1 MPNLYLPVTATLLSL
16 ILLIIYYSKKRIDLL
31 ENKLYSIMM
40 ISILLDSILVS
51 SLFLNVYTNYNELL
65 VIILNKIDYFFL
77 IIWASSLLV
86 YIFTITYNKTNNF
99 MKKFKIITSIVAV
112 IDVLMFVVVSKA
124 DIEIV
129 LIDALKQTAQG
140 PAVNISIIFCLF
152 YVIIALLIV
161 LFNIKKITKKHLPVF
176 IIIVTAIIIAL
187 LFSKNPFLICISM
200 GLTINNLIMYFTI
213 ENPDVKMVN
222 ELELAKNQAEKANR
236 AKSDFLSSMSHEIR
250 TPLNAI
256 VGLSEV
262 NNTTDDINEIHEN
275 TTDILKASQTL
286 LEIVNGILDISKIE
300 ADKMDII
307 EEVYNPIEEFE
318 SLAKMAEIRIGD
330 KNIKLNTNFAIDIP
344 EKLYGDKGKVKQIIT
359 NLLTNAV
366 KYTEEGNIDFS
377 VSVINESD
385 VSKLTIIVS
394 DTGRGIKESQMDT
407 LFNKFER
414 SEEDRNTTIEGTG
427 LGLAITKSLVEMLGG
442 KIVVDST
449 YGKGSKFTV
458 FISQKLSDKEL
469 EKVEKLEDLSFDN
482 KKILIVDD
490 NTLNLKVAAKLFK
503 EYNFIIDTANSGF
516 ECLEKVESNKYDLI
530 FMDIMMPKMSGTE
543 TLKKL
548 KEKPNFNT
556 KVVALTADV
565 LQNGKENKYIEVGF
579 DDYLSK
585 PIRKDELNKLL
596 NRCINGAKEET
607 VVEEK
612 TTEEDPDI
620 HKVRQITDEEIAEL
634 DRRFPT
640 PPIGGWDDDNKE

>member
-1 MPNLYLPVTATLLSL
+1 MNLILPIYSIFLLSL
-16 ILLIIYYSKKRIDLL
+16 LIIVYFSKKRVKTD
-31 ENKLYSIMM
+31 ETKLYSILLFISLFNVIFNIVGIYLGYNNGDMKFLHILNHFDLPLYFWWASILCIYLLYVLLVKSKIQTYFKIKKVILYFNLFLTL
-40 ISILLDSILVS
+40 ISI
-51 SLFLNVYTNYNELL
+51 FLPFD
-65 VIILNKIDYFFL
+65 VIITEKAGYAIGICVNYIYSICAVYLLSCL
-77 IIWASSLLV
+77 IIAIML
-86 YIFTITYNKTNNF
+86 IKRNNF
-99 MKKFKIITSIVAV
+99 KKTIPIFS
-112 IDVLMFVVVSKA
+112 F
-124 DIEIV
+124 IV
-129 LIDALKQTAQG
+129 LGILAALIQK
-140 PAVNISIIFCLF
+140 NIPSL
-152 YVIIALLIV
+152 
-161 LFNIKKITKKHLPVF
+161 
-176 IIIVTAIIIAL
+176 IIV
-187 LFSKNPFLICISM
+187 PSM
-200 GLTINNLIMYFTI
+200 IVFVELIMYFTI
-213 ENPDVKMVN
+213 ENPDLKMVN
-222 ELELAKNQAEKANR
+222 ELELAKNQADKANR

-318 SLAKMAEIRIGD
+318 SLTKMAEIRIGD

-344 EKLYGDKGKVKQIIT
+344 EKLCGDKGKVKQIIT

-377 VSVINESD
+377 VSTINESD

-394 DTGRGIKESQMDT
+394 DTGRGIKQSQMDT

-414 SEEDRNTTIEGTG
+414 SEEDLNTTIEGTG

-469 EKVEKLEDLSFDN
+469 EKVNELDDLSFDN

-516 ECLEKVESNKYDLI
+516 ECLEKVENNKYDLI

-596 NRCINGAKEET
+596 NRCINGIKEET
-607 VVEEK
+607 VVEEEK
-612 TTEEDPDI
+612 EEDPNI

-640 PPIGGWDDDNKE
+640 PPIGGWDNDKE